1 MVLPTIFTHCGK
13 IQILMQISIIG
24 DSASSTIGEDTNIYP
39 RILYNR
45 ISKEQ
50 NCQIMNYAVP
60 GMTSS
65 DAKSLYFSE
74 IKNLNNDIL
83 IIYLGN
89 NESAYGSHKGH
100 YSHLFWNIRKLFIE
114 KKDYNK
120 FFYIKNKFRFSYE
133 FSDLSIVNSCSDF
146 KKNIESIIKHTIKN
160 RKFTILINP
169 IANKLFP
176 SGAGVK
182 NFEFFKLIN
191 FQDKV
196 SNLLSA
202 SDKWSDLLLKAI
214 NYQENN
220 HYAESIKIYEK
231 IAERKKGILSLIAK
245 NNLAVIYAEKN
256 PEKSKNELKSLLNI
270 FKKYDPIIYYNLYLL
285 EKKQNILEANKYL
298 DLSYSKDFSLY
309 RIQNE
314 YRNSLRELHDRFHIS
329 YLDLKDI
336 LNETD
341 FIDYCHPKSEAHKKI
356 ADNIINLIHKNFESF
371 KNSTKKFYTNKLVS
385 PDYFNDSTKNFVDYY
400 FIEKNISKNE
410 IKKNLFYLLNQHK
423 FDEFSTNKL
432 IQKYLKDRNKCYIIN
447 FITTN
452 TIHPIFT
459 KSLLS
464 KEIYLP
470 LQNEIFSL
478 PENYIYRIMFNY
490 VVFFEENISDKIISK
505 KKLNLNSKFY
515 KKIILRNSSFSLK
528 LPLFLEKNYQE
539 EIEKKLYLYIN
550 QQNKLFKDDIF
561 NRLKTIIFWYTR
573 ESFKYGTLSRSSM
586 LYNRSSIDKLV
597 ESLVVLIIIEFKNK
611 GKKIELYIQILI
623 VLLSL
628 IDIHE
633 THVDRYLVQKDF
645 DHFRYDKDLN
655 DNKKKLV
662 LLLDRLN

>member
-1 MVLPTIFTHCGK
+1 M
-13 IQILMQISIIG
+13 
-24 DSASSTIGEDTNIYP
+24 
-39 RILYNR
+39 
-45 ISKEQ
+45 
-50 NCQIMNYAVP
+50 
-60 GMTSS
+60 
-65 DAKSLYFSE
+65 
-74 IKNLNNDIL
+74 
-83 IIYLGN
+83 
-89 NESAYGSHKGH
+89 
-100 YSHLFWNIRKLFIE
+100 
-114 KKDYNK
+114 
-120 FFYIKNKFRFSYE
+120 
-133 FSDLSIVNSCSDF
+133 
-146 KKNIESIIKHTIKN
+146 
-160 RKFTILINP
+160 
-169 IANKLFP
+169 
-176 SGAGVK
+176 
-182 NFEFFKLIN
+182 
-191 FQDKV
+191 
-196 SNLLSA
+196 
-202 SDKWSDLLLKAI
+202 
-214 NYQENN
+214 
-220 HYAESIKIYEK
+220 
-231 IAERKKGILSLIAK
+231 
-245 NNLAVIYAEKN
+245 
-256 PEKSKNELKSLLNI
+256 
-270 FKKYDPIIYYNLYLL
+270 
-285 EKKQNILEANKYL
+285 
-298 DLSYSKDFSLY
+298 
-309 RIQNE
+309 
-314 YRNSLRELHDRFHIS
+314 
-329 YLDLKDI
+329 
-336 LNETD
+336 
-341 FIDYCHPKSEAHKKI
+341 
-356 ADNIINLIHKNFESF
+356 
-371 KNSTKKFYTNKLVS
+371 
-385 PDYFNDSTKNFVDYY
+385 
-400 FIEKNISKNE
+400 
-410 IKKNLFYLLNQHK
+410 LNQHK

-432 IQKYLKDRNKCYIIN
+432 IQKYLKDKNKCSIIN
-447 FITTN
+447 FITAN

>member
-89 NESAYGSHKGH
+89 NESTYGSHKGH

-114 KKDYNK
+114 KKDYDK
-120 FFYIKNKFRFSYE
+120 FYYIKDKFRFSYE

-146 KKNIESIIKHTIKN
+146 KKNIESIIKHTIKK

-176 SGAGVK
+176 SGAGIK

-231 IAERKKGILSLIAK
+231 IAERKK
-245 NNLAVIYAEKN
+245 V
-256 PEKSKNELKSLLNI
+256 
-270 FKKYDPIIYYNLYLL
+270 F
-285 EKKQNILEANKYL
+285 
-298 DLSYSKDFSLY
+298 Y
-309 RIQNE
+309 R
-314 YRNSLRELHDRFHIS
+314 
-329 YLDLKDI
+329 
-336 LNETD
+336 
-341 FIDYCHPKSEAHKKI
+341 
-356 ADNIINLIHKNFESF
+356 
-371 KNSTKKFYTNKLVS
+371 
-385 PDYFNDSTKNFVDYY
+385 
-400 FIEKNISKNE
+400 
-410 IKKNLFYLLNQHK
+410 
-423 FDEFSTNKL
+423 
-432 IQKYLKDRNKCYIIN
+432 
-447 FITTN
+447 
-452 TIHPIFT
+452 
-459 KSLLS
+459 
-464 KEIYLP
+464 
-470 LQNEIFSL
+470 
-478 PENYIYRIMFNY
+478 
-490 VVFFEENISDKIISK
+490 
-505 KKLNLNSKFY
+505 
-515 KKIILRNSSFSLK
+515 
-528 LPLFLEKNYQE
+528 
-539 EIEKKLYLYIN
+539 
-550 QQNKLFKDDIF
+550 
-561 NRLKTIIFWYTR
+561 
-573 ESFKYGTLSRSSM
+573 
-586 LYNRSSIDKLV
+586 
-597 ESLVVLIIIEFKNK
+597 
-611 GKKIELYIQILI
+611 
-623 VLLSL
+623 
-628 IDIHE
+628 
-633 THVDRYLVQKDF
+633 
-645 DHFRYDKDLN
+645 
-655 DNKKKLV
+655 
-662 LLLDRLN
+662 